1 MLKQYRT
8 LLLLLIISIITSFTI
23 FFSSGSFASPTCVYH
38 PEAYEGVNLSNLGN
52 ELEKT
57 GLLGEI
63 HGVVPEDNIV
73 VLSVR
78 DPNNFFDFQHFSV
91 IPGNKKTQDI
101 LSKVGR
107 HDKVCLQGKLVKNPS
122 PQPHI
127 VVKSAVIMESWD
139 GLVGYE
145 NYEYQ
150 ADIPTE
156 LQYKNNAIFKVH
168 AINNEGKILVVE
180 YKDKVLPIFV
190 ENPEL
195 TKDLYR
201 GDFIDISYKIQ
212 SWPRKP
218 THLNLNL
225 NAENP
230 IKMVDKLVAKHGKE
244 ETLTGTLVKFPQ
256 NPQIKFDVYAIEVMT
271 QGLSRYYTLVNFED
285 AKKFENIRE
294 KLAEIWDNQSDTIES
309 GRNFL
314 INPNIIIEAQGKINM
329 ISPQQA
335 NPQILLENADKIQVA
350 NY

>member
-1 MLKQYRT
+1 MIKRYSSR
-8 LLLLLIISIITSFTI
+8 LLLITITIITGVITLV
-23 FFSSGSFASPTCVYH
+23 SSALSVPPSCIYH
-38 PEAYEGVNLSNLGN
+38 REAYQGINLSNLGN

-63 HGVVPEDNIV
+63 HGAVPEENMF

-78 DPNNFFDFQHFSV
+78 DPDNFFKFQNFSV
-91 IPGNKKTQDI
+91 IPGNQKTQEI
-101 LSKVGR
+101 LKEVRR
-107 HDKVCLQGKLVKNPS
+107 HDQVCLQGKLVDNPS

-139 GLVGYE
+139 GLAGYE

-150 ADIPTE
+150 ADIPAE
-156 LQYKNNAIFKVH
+156 LKYKNNATFKVH

-190 ENPEL
+190 QNTEL

-201 GDFIDISYKIQ
+201 GDLIDISYKIQ
-212 SWPRKP
+212 TWPMEP

-225 NAENP
+225 NTESP
-230 IKMVDKLVAKHGKE
+230 IKIVDQLVKQHETERKLRGN
-244 ETLTGTLVKFPQ
+244 LVKFPQ
-256 NPQIKFDVYAIEVMT
+256 SPQIKFDVYAIEVIT
-271 QGLSRYYTLVNFED
+271 QGLPRYYTLVNFED
-285 AKKFENIRE
+285 AKEFEKIRE
-294 KLAEIWDNQSDTIES
+294 KLTTIWNNKLDTVQT

-314 INPNIIIEAQGKINM
+314 VNPNIIIEAEGKINM

-335 NPQILLENADKIQVA
+335 NPQILLENADKIQPIF
-350 NY
+350 